1 MATEHAPLIPSSG
14 KPTFTEEIMELI
26 KIGTMD
32 ADRITPLAAAF
43 RVQLKSYKGI
53 KAQPDT
59 EAGKKRNS

>member
-1 MATEHAPLIPSSG
+1 
-14 KPTFTEEIMELI
+14 MELI